1 MRQAI
6 ATLVFAGG
14 IAGAVVFFGT
24 RDLESY
30 EHAFFS
36 LDRGTRVESVQ
47 VLGHP
52 VYTYSVGLGV
62 RLPLQSS
69 FGASP
74 VSAAARILPAPVS
87 YWLLITVSFACT
99 LLVLRHA
106 LEPLCGRL
114 VTWIAA
120 LLVFCSVPIVTYAV
134 YNDWPDVTFTYSAM
148 MACVFAPQALLATLA
163 APRPVRARTIGAL
176 SVAALTWGAVAL
188 SHPGYWPHIAA
199 TLVGA
204 AGLALVRSDLLWRHR
219 LVAVALLAVVTL
231 LPVAAQ
237 VPDILRE
244 LNIPGADTSAI
255 GRYTEPPEGA
265 LVAANLF
272 PFGILGSRMP
282 FSHLLLAL
290 LSLVIGATSIDR
302 QNRRLSMGAAL
313 LSIGFAIGASTLP
326 AGSAAYSPTGIWT
339 LRDPAAGF
347 AILAAAAVVAGL
359 RSGGTR
365 LPVQRLA
372 LAALLV
378 VALQGPAYAARLVL
392 TNFGGPQPEE
402 TASQWRNQGIW
413 TRDMTSPAERV
424 RLRGLVRDPQP
435 AGQRLALWP
444 GVRGA
449 MRTDRVPATD
459 FADAGYTLVT
469 AWTKQRTMRGLV
481 RPNEQ
486 MFNQAVELAP
496 EILCNPAA
504 IAFLQLRYLVAPP
517 ATTCEPWTSIP
528 GVRIDGRYALF
539 SASAM
544 DERVRTLAATPASDQ
559 LRLQPALVEG
569 SPLLRALEPVNGSA
583 VRLEPPGAEIRL
595 EIRLNDPAATAART
609 LVLPVAYDEAWQAS
623 DGRAHN
629 VGGLLALTDVR
640 QPRVTLEWV
649 PDRVAWLRAGAMAVA
664 QILTLLGFIGLVSV
678 RPVPA
683 AGPVSSASLSGLR
696 TLAVRWREMTIGAI
710 RRPLRQPRYWLY
722 IAYTAGV
729 VWALPWVT
737 REPNRITLAG
747 ALILPLVALGTAR
760 LTQLDAVRTTVGSS
774 LFALALL
781 SVGVWGSLSS
791 YALSDPLFWAVVS
804 AGALLAS
811 LATRRWRIAARTL
824 SAVAGAT
831 VMMAVL
837 LGTSRGVEAARGFD
851 PLARQFGFP
860 AALSLLALCLQG
872 VAHRDTHRRDTW
884 HLGAAA
890 RAALLTGVLLVLA
903 GGVSAARIDGVWLVV
918 LGVLLGLAESTSRE
932 RRPS

>member
-14 IAGAVVFFGT
+14 IAGGIVFFGT

-36 LDRGTRVESVQ
+36 LDRGTGVASVHL
-47 VLGHP
+47 LGHP
-52 VYTYSVGLGV
+52 VYTSSVGLGV

-74 VSAAARILPAPVS
+74 AAPVARFLPAPVS
-87 YWLLITVSFACT
+87 YWLLITFSFACT

-114 VTWIAA
+114 ATWIAA

-148 MACVFAPQALLATLA
+148 MACVFAPQALLASLA

-188 SHPGYWPHIAA
+188 SHPGYWPHLAV
-199 TLVGA
+199 TLVCGA
-204 AGLALVRSDLLWRHR
+204 GVAMVRSDLLWRHR
-219 LVAVALLAVVTL
+219 LIAVALLAVVTM

-237 VPDILRE
+237 APDILRE
-244 LNIPGADTSAI
+244 LNIPGAETSAI

-272 PFGILGSRMP
+272 PFGTIGSRMP

-290 LSLVIGATSIDR
+290 LSLAMGATIADR
-302 QNRRLSMGAAL
+302 VTRRLAL
-313 LSIGFAIGASTLP
+313 SAGLASVALAIGAASLP
-326 AGSAAYSPTGIWT
+326 AGSAAYSPTAIWT

-372 LAALLV
+372 LAALLA
-378 VALQGPAYAARLVL
+378 VALQGPIYAARLAF
-392 TNFGGPQPEE
+392 TNVADPESVD
-402 TASQWRNQGIW
+402 TPTQWDNQGIW

-424 RLRGLVRDPQP
+424 RLRGLALNTQP
-435 AGQRLALWP
+435 AGERLALWP
-444 GVRGA
+444 GVREA

-459 FADAGYTLVT
+459 FADAGYTLVS

-481 RPNEQ
+481 RPNELLFSQ
-486 MFNQAVELAP
+486 TVELSAD
-496 EILCNPAA
+496 ILCSAEA

-517 ATTCEPWTSIP
+517 ATTCGPWTPLSD
-528 GVRIDGRYALF
+528 VRIDERYALF
-539 SASAM
+539 SVGAIDA
-544 DERVRTLAATPASDQ
+544 RVRTLAAASASDQ
-559 LRLQPALVEG
+559 LRLQPALVED
-569 SPLLRALEPVNGSA
+569 SPLLRALKPVNGSA
-583 VRLEPPGAEIRL
+583 VRLASSRNEIRL
-595 EIRLNDPAATAART
+595 EVQLDEPAATAGLA
-609 LVLPVAYDEAWQAS
+609 LVLPVAYDTAWQTS
-623 DGRAHN
+623 DGRLQN
-629 VGGLLALTDVR
+629 IGGLLTLTEVR
-640 QPRVTLEWV
+640 QPRLSLEWV
-649 PDRVAWLRAGAMAVA
+649 PDRIAWLRAGAMALA

-678 RPVPA
+678 PPVPA
-683 AGPVSSASLSGLR
+683 AGVVSSARLLQLR
-696 TLAVRWREMTIGAI
+696 TLAVRWRAMTVGAI
-710 RRPLRQPRYWLY
+710 GRPFRQPRYWLY

-729 VWALPWVT
+729 VWAVPWVSQ
-737 REPNRITLAG
+737 EPNRLTLAG
-747 ALILPLVALGTAR
+747 ALLLPLVALGTAR
-760 LTQLDAVRTTVGSS
+760 LTQRSAVHTTVGAAV
-774 LFALALL
+774 FALALL
-781 SVGVWGSLSS
+781 TVGVRGSLSS
-791 YALSDPLFWAVVS
+791 DALSDPLFWGVVGT
-804 AGALLAS
+804 GALLAS
-811 LATRRWRIAARTL
+811 LATRRWRVAARTL

-831 VMMAVL
+831 MMFAVL
-837 LGTSRGVEAARGFD
+837 LGIPGGVEAARGID
-851 PLARQFGFP
+851 SLARQFGLP
-860 AALSLLALCLQG
+860 AALCLLALCLQAI
-872 VAHRDTHRRDTW
+872 AHRDTHRRDTW

-890 RAALLTGVLLVLA
+890 RAGLLTGVLLVLA
-903 GGVSAARIDGVWLVV
+903 GGLPAARIDGVWLAV
-918 LGVLLGLAESTSRE
+918 LGVLLGLANSTSRD
-932 RRPS
+932 RLLS